1 MTVAPSSWTGAREAQ
16 GTPMG
21 QVAVSTDM
29 ENAKE
34 LAKEL
39 MKAFIEA
46 FNMLIVPSQS
56 EFRLE
61 WIQTFSFSG

>member
-1 MTVAPSSWTGAREAQ
+1 
-16 GTPMG
+16 MG